1 MKFTKENAYEE
12 LVKLLTA
19 KGEKLNLSQRSI
31 NEQLETLMPLLTD
44 DETELNDFVT
54 KVLPLFKTADNNVR
68 NDVSEGINKYKEG
81 NPLKTIEPSKP
92 VIETPKGEPTEMEK
106 RLAAMEEKLAAAEKK
121 ERTAN
126 IKGEIVRKLKE
137 KGVKNDDWVNALLSE
152 VSITDD
158 FDVDAKVESY
168 VNLFNKLNA
177 DYNPDVTP
185 RGTGGGGRDYISDTI
200 KQAAAFAKSQNLIE
214 K

>member
-19 KGEKLNLSQRSI
+19 NGEKLNLSQRSI
-31 NEQLETLMPLLTD
+31 NEQLETLMPLLAN
-44 DETELNDFVT
+44 DETELNDFV
-54 KVLPLFKTADNNVR
+54 KSVLPVFKTADANVR
-68 NDVSEGINKYKEG
+68 NDVSVGINKYKEE
-81 NPLKTIEPSKP
+81 NPIKQIEKPQQTIENP
-92 VIETPKGEPTEMEK
+92 TGEQTEMEK

-121 ERTAN
+121 ERNAN
-126 IKGEIVRKLKE
+126 IKSEIVRKLKE

-152 VSITDD
+152 VTITDD
-158 FDVDAKVESY
+158 FDVDAKVDSY
-168 VNLFNKLNA
+168 VNLFNKINS

>member
-1 MKFTKENAYEE
+1 MKFTKEDARKE
-12 LVKLLTA
+12 LMSKIPN
-19 KGEKLNLSQRSI
+19 KGQTLNLSERSI
-31 NEQLETLMPLLTD
+31 NEQLDTLIPLLAN
-44 DETELNDFVT
+44 DETELNDFIE
-54 KVLPLFKTADNNVR
+54 KVLPIFKTADGNVK
-68 NDVSEGINKYKEG
+68 NDVSVGINKYKEE
-81 NPLKTIEPSKP
+81 NPLKTLEKP
-92 VIETPKGEPTEMEK
+92 QQPLEKPKEEPTEMEK

-121 ERTAN
+121 ERSDN
-126 IKGEIVRKLKE
+126 IKSEIVRKLKE

-152 VSITDD
+152 VTITDD
-158 FDVDAKVESY
+158 FDVDAKVDSY
-168 VNLFNKLNA
+168 VNLFNKINS

>member
-19 KGEKLNLSQRSI
+19 NGEKLNLSQRSI
-31 NEQLETLMPLLTD
+31 NEQLETLMPLLAN
-44 DETELNDFVT
+44 DETELNDFV
-54 KVLPLFKTADNNVR
+54 KSVLPVFKTADANVR
-68 NDVSEGINKYKEG
+68 NDVSVGINKYKEE
-81 NPLKTIEPSKP
+81 NPIKPIEKPQQTIEQP
-92 VIETPKGEPTEMEK
+92 TGEPTEMEK

-121 ERTAN
+121 ERNAN
-126 IKGEIVRKLKE
+126 IKSEIVRKLKE

-168 VNLFNKLNA
+168 VNLFNKINA

-185 RGTGGGGRDYISDTI
+185 HGTGGGKHDYIGDTI